1 VPFGKINWLSEVKT
15 QLWTPR
21 KACSLAKSFGIP
33 TVGRQPRSQG
43 KGGTLETTKSILS
56 DNNMVFCIQKEANES
71 VHRRWSYLV
80 GSSKLSP
87 SLLPS
92 RNILQPNKR
101 NTNPTNIKT
110 YTTERS
116 DYKLKIM
123 LLFHCKTPNFFAPA
137 CLVHSTNRISQSWE
151 AALTLGNLTTLG
163 KTKSSL
169 SDINSAFWLPKEAK
183 QSVHM
188 RWSYVC
194 LLWEQSE
201 SQNWSTEKTCSSGQ
215 QTNWST

>member
-1 VPFGKINWLSEVKT
+1 MTIIQF
-15 QLWTPR
+15 
-21 KACSLAKSFGIP
+21 
-33 TVGRQPRSQG
+33 
-43 KGGTLETTKSILS
+43 
-56 DNNMVFCIQKEANES
+56 FCIEKEANKLA
-71 VHRRWSYLV
+71 HRRWSYLV

-92 RNILQPNKR
+92 WNILQPNNK
-101 NTNPTNIKT
+101 NTRPTNKKKPYI
-110 YTTERS
+110 TEWP

-123 LLFHCKTPNFFAPA
+123 LLFDCKTPKFFAPA

-151 AALTLGNLTTLG
+151 AAPTLGNWTTLG

-169 SDINSAFWLPKEAK
+169 SDINRAFWLPKEAK

-194 LLWEQSE
+194 LLLEQSE
-201 SQNWSTEKTCSSGQ
+201 SQNWSTKKTGSSG
-215 QTNWST
+215 